1 MTINRRRFIQRS
13 ACLSA
18 SGAFVCA
25 NAPNSSAN
33 QLAQTAVRDQGT
45 PKKTNDKRPFFIATW
60 PFGKHSCEAAV
71 KIATDSGSMLDAI
84 EKGIWVT
91 ENDVKNASVG
101 IGGIPNADGQVEL
114 DACIMSGPDHNA
126 GSVAGIRDILHPISV
141 ARLVMEKTPHVM
153 LVGDGAKQFAL
164 QHGHLATQLLTDDQK
179 ARWEEWKLALDT
191 NAEQDSPKID
201 QDNHDTI
208 AMLGID
214 GDGNLFGGCSTSGW
228 GYKIPGRVGDS
239 PIIGSGLYVD
249 NNVGGAGA
257 TGLGENV
264 MRHCGSFLVVEMMRN
279 GANPTEACELAV
291 NRIAELDPKNLN
303 NLDINFIAL
312 SKSGDHGAAGTSD
325 GFRYAIAHEK
335 GSDILD
341 AKALSDRAIGP
352 EGGNRK

>member
-25 NAPNSSAN
+25 NGNVSSAN
-33 QLAQTAVRDQGT
+33 EAQLQNSAVVKSRIDQQ
-45 PKKTNDKRPFFIATW
+45 PFFIATW
-60 PFGKHSCEAAV
+60 PFGIRSCEAAV
-71 KIATDSGSMLDAI
+71 KIATETGSMLDAI

-91 ENDVKNASVG
+91 ESDVKNASVG

-126 GSVAGIRDILHPISV
+126 GSVAGIQDILHPISV

-153 LVGDGAKQFAL
+153 LVGEGAKQFAL
-164 QHGHLATQLLTDDQK
+164 KHGHSATKLLTDNQKDKWEAWKKKRAADQQQ
-179 ARWEEWKLALDT
+179 ESS
-191 NAEQDSPKID
+191 AETETPKID

-208 AMLGID
+208 AMLGLD
-214 GDGNLFGGCSTSGW
+214 SKGNLFGGCSTSGW

-249 NNVGGAGA
+249 NQVGGAGA

-264 MRHCGSFLVVEMMRN
+264 MRYCGSFLVVEMMRN
-279 GANPTEACELAV
+279 GASPTEACELAV
-291 NRIAELDPKNLN
+291 NRIAELDP
-303 NLDINFIAL
+303 I
-312 SKSGDHGAAGTSD
+312 SS
-325 GFRYAIAHEK
+325 R
-335 GSDILD
+335 
-341 AKALSDRAIGP
+341 
-352 EGGNRK
+352 